1 MLLRLLLLLT
11 ITLCQKQK
19 AGLGIDLGTTF
30 TCVYVYLPDSLT
42 SSVELVKFDGLE
54 TIPSVVKFEE
64 IGGVYKTIAGR
75 KALNSAEASSDFN
88 TVFSAY
94 KRLMG
99 RVSLTED
106 KELLDFNSK
115 VSYKVIEE
123 KGENDTKKL
132 VMTCK
137 DKNNNLLKITPV
149 EASAQVLKMIYDEL
163 SPVYDI
169 KSTTVTVPVYFL
181 ENQRNATIQA
191 ASLAGFTDVNLLF
204 EPVAAAYA
212 YQSKKQEKTDRYVK
226 YVVYDHGGGTLDVSA
241 FEFGDSVLEAPYT
254 KGLRF
259 NGGEDFT
266 ELLLRHNINLLNN
279 KGYSVKKESK
289 DYIRLRNLSEE
300 MKIKLCNLQND
311 LIASGSTELAKIQ
324 ENFTTGFGTYTI
336 DLDTPTFNSIIEPK
350 IQEVRDLFEKGEDS
364 FKNYVFKKLDWKDS
378 IEHVLCV
385 GGSSRIP
392 LIREMLGNYFGKD
405 KIRTDVDAD
414 KIVAEGAAYFS
425 AKSAGFIKKGEIML
439 ITTVPIPIGICVNED
454 TFHQLIKLGATVPAT
469 GKEIFTTSYDNQ
481 PAVMIRVGQGMRP
494 SFKDNEF
501 LGNFELKIEQP
512 GPRGEPQIEVTAVWE
527 MSGDL
532 VVTALDLKTNKEN
545 KIKVQRV
552 DASITEE
559 KIAQLKREAEENKER
574 DAELMET
581 YKERQNLE
589 DYISNVKL
597 RMTGPAVDFDSRSK
611 IEQELSVIDSWL
623 KRERSTANK
632 IEFVSKREALQK
644 VVEPL
649 LEVKEAKEAP
659 KEEL

>member
-1 MLLRLLLLLT
+1 MLLRILIQLSL
-11 ITLCQKQK
+11 IFCQKQK
-19 AGLGIDLGTTF
+19 AGVGIDLGTTF

-54 TIPSVVKFEE
+54 TIPSVVKYEE
-64 IGGVYKTIAGR
+64 IGGVYQTIVGR

-88 TVFSAY
+88 TLFSAY

-106 KELLDFNSK
+106 KELLDFNTK
-115 VSYKVIEE
+115 VSYTVVEE
-123 KGENDTKKL
+123 VGGDSTKQL

-137 DKNNNLLKITPV
+137 DKNNNTLKLTPV
-149 EASAQVLKMIYDEL
+149 QASSKVLQMIYDEL

-169 KSTTVTVPVYFL
+169 KATTVTVPVYFL
-181 ENQRNATIQA
+181 ENQRKATLQA
-191 ASLAGFTDVNLLF
+191 ASLAGFSEVSLLF

-212 YQSKKQEKTDRYVK
+212 YQSKKQEKGDRYVK
-226 YVVYDHGGGTLDVSA
+226 YIVYDHGGGTLDVSA
-241 FEFGDSVLEAPYT
+241 FEFGDQVLEAPYT

-266 ELLLRHNINLLNN
+266 ELLLKHNINLLNN
-279 KGYSVKKESK
+279 KGYTVKKESK
-289 DYIRLRNLSEE
+289 DYTRLKNLSEE

-311 LIASGSTELAKIQ
+311 LINSGSKEVAKIQ
-324 ENFTTGFGTYTI
+324 ENFTTNFGTYTLE
-336 DLDTPTFNSIIEPK
+336 LDTPTFNQVIEPK
-350 IQEVRDLFEKGEDS
+350 IKEVRDLFEVGENS
-364 FKNYVFKKLDWKDS
+364 FKNYVFNTLGWKDS

-392 LIREMLGNYFGKD
+392 LIREMLGSIFGKD

-414 KIVAEGAAYFS
+414 KIVAEGAAYF
-425 AKSAGFIKKGEIML
+425 AGKVAGFIKQGEIML

-469 GKEIFTTSYDNQ
+469 GKEVFTTSYDNQ
-481 PAVMIRVGQGMRP
+481 PAVMIRVAQGMRP

-512 GPRGEPQIEVTAVWE
+512 GPKGEPQIEVTAVWE

-532 VVTALDLKTNKEN
+532 NVTAVDLKTNKVNNIE
-545 KIKVQRV
+545 IKRV

-559 KIAQLKREAEENKER
+559 KIAKLKKEAEENKER
-574 DAELMET
+574 DALLMET

-589 DYISNVKL
+589 EYISNVKL
-597 RMTGPAVDFDSRSK
+597 RMTGPSVDFDSRSK
-611 IEQELSVIDSWL
+611 IEQELGVIDSWL

-632 IEFVSKREALQK
+632 VDFITKREALQK
-644 VVEPL
+644 FCEPL
-649 LEVKEAKEAP
+649 LEVKKP